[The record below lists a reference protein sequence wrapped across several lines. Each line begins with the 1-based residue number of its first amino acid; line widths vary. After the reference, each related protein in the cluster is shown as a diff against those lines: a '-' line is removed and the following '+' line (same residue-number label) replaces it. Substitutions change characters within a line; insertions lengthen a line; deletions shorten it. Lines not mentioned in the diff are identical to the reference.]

1 MKKRLSGLC
10 AAVLCALT
18 LASAIQPARGAAVYF
33 MAVNDT
39 LMELSADTMPAT
51 VNRTLYVPYTM
62 LSARVSGVN
71 LGVYA
76 TYRSTTSQA
85 LVYSPTKQLI
95 FEISAR
101 QTYDG
106 DGANYSEQA
115 IMRNSMVYLPIALI
129 CQVFEELDYTLSS
142 TEYGYL
148 VRLTNRSAVLGDDAF
163 INAAASMMSGAL
175 ARYRLEHPED
185 NSSTD
190 DRPGGVGSGAGVYPA
205 FLQTGAGALSA
216 AADALESRDCR
227 GLFLLTARQLAEEG
241 ELVRRLVGM
250 GHMVGIYLN
259 EDSREARRAA
269 LEAGQAALARAAH
282 CRLGIGLVE
291 QPEEGE
297 LAELEGQGLVC
308 WRTTVDGRAAQG
320 STASRRAQ
328 AMMRQMKTG
337 EGVRNYLLLDDAAV
351 DELDTVLSAITR
363 AGYQLRIPVAT
374 QL

>member
-1 MKKRLSGLC
+1 M
-10 AAVLCALT
+10 
-18 LASAIQPARGAAVYF
+18 
-33 MAVNDT
+33 
-39 LMELSADTMPAT
+39 
-51 VNRTLYVPYTM
+51 
-62 LSARVSGVN
+62 
-71 LGVYA
+71 
-76 TYRSTTSQA
+76 
-85 LVYSPTKQLI
+85 
-95 FEISAR
+95 
-101 QTYDG
+101 
-106 DGANYSEQA
+106 
-115 IMRNSMVYLPIALI
+115 
-129 CQVFEELDYTLSS
+129 
-142 TEYGYL
+142 
-148 VRLTNRSAVLGDDAF
+148 RLTNRSAVLGDDAF